1 MGGCVRCHFMLGL
14 LPPEGK
20 RRKVGEGGRRKL
32 GFLRGGRGVS
42 GLLCKESTAVTVV
55 SSTDGQF
62 VPPIFPYFCFYFC
75 FPESAFVFSTLTK
88 ERKSNIN
95 L

>member
-14 LPPEGK
+14 LPPEGR
-20 RRKVGEGGRRKL
+20 RRKVGEGGREKGEGPNL
-32 GFLRGGRGVS
+32 VSSGGRGVS

-62 VPPIFPYFCFYFC
+62 VPPIFP
-75 FPESAFVFSTLTK
+75 
-88 ERKSNIN
+88 
-95 L
+95 